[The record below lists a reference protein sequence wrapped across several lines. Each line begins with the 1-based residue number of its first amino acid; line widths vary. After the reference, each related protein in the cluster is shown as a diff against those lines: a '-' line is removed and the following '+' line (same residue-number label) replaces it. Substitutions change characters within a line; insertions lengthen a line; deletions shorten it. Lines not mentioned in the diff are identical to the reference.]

1 MSEQPYYS
9 DESVTHHPA
18 PAGDLRERENVE
30 RLVAEV
36 RTGMRGY
43 SEGDLRAVA
52 EYLAAAVMALL
63 GEVSL

>member
-1 MSEQPYYS
+1 MSAPYYV
-9 DESVTHHPA
+9 DESVTPHPA